1 MIRRFLLAAALAALP
16 LVVFA
21 ADARRDAI
29 LADYAA
35 KARAAD
41 PGATAFSAQRGET
54 LFRTKWTGGD
64 PRTTSCA
71 ACHTADPRLPGRNA
85 KTGRPIEPVAVSV
98 NPKRFTDP
106 ATVEKQFSRDCR
118 SVLGRDC
125 TPLEKGDYIT
135 FMAGQ

>member
-1 MIRRFLLAAALAALP
+1 MIRRLMLAAVVAALP
-16 LVVFA
+16 LVAIA

-29 LADYAA
+29 LADYAV
-35 KARAAD
+35 KARAVD
-41 PGATAFSAQRGET
+41 PGATAFSAQRGEA

-64 PRTTSCA
+64 PRTASCT
-71 ACHTADPRLPGRNA
+71 ACHTADPRAPGQNA

-106 ATVEKQFSRDCR
+106 ATVEKQFTRDCR

-125 TPLEKGDYIT
+125 TPLEKGDYVT